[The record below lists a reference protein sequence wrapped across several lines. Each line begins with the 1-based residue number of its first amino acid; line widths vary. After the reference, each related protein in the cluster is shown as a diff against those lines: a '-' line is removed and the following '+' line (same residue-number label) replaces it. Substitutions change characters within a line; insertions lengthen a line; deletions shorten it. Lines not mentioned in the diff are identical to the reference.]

1 MQDSRLVNKLKD
13 VARDAQ
19 AMALDIERG
28 QATTPLADHCQQI
41 VDEYAHRA
49 PAIAVLATTGAAR
62 REALRWLL
70 GPRPTGAVLRAGSSE
85 GLVEIEL
92 EGEGYAVLSPQ
103 GLRHEV
109 PDLAGFLGALESPAG
124 SAHGEYA
131 LSPHEVGD
139 MRARAG
145 SGLADGAARSLT
157 LLLPGS
163 VHVALEQA
171 GLLGELQARAQ
182 LFVLAHDE
190 QAQGL
195 PPELWSQLHQ
205 VLAGVMVLWP
215 VSVELPSGASPG
227 RWWRE
232 LQALP
237 SLLLQPAAVQA
248 EEPASPLQGAA
259 GDCLRPWALQAAA
272 QRLRQAVAALKE
284 RMDHDVAQL
293 QARRG
298 REEDDG
304 RPELSADAQQRR
316 PFDLARLALVD
327 DLSALAK
334 LPSESARRSLLPEGP
349 LSLALGD
356 QLRRLEHADLEHEP
370 GAKSIKLT
378 LASVAQ
384 GQLVTALRRCLKDE
398 VSRDVAAM
406 AEGLQALQKRL
417 EPALEAAA
425 GVPVRLGMATPDSA
439 ALWGE
444 ISDMVSVDVRYRG
457 EMPRRGF
464 FQRLGE
470 GRKAVFAGLM
480 VLSLLGSFAGFSWRG
495 VGLLGVAFMVVFVAV
510 VVLTYRT
517 WQREDAERLDKE
529 LERVREQLLTECR
542 RVAGDVQREKLARL
556 AAHADQIKRQVQ
568 LQIDDL
574 QRDRQ
579 QREQSQL
586 AEQRERSRRRR
597 EQLDRQLRE
606 TQNLLGRLGKLV
618 LDVQRLHDDAAADAR
633 DVAIK
638 RKLLS

>member
-28 QATTPLADHCQQI
+28 QAATPLADHCQQI

-49 PAIAVLATTGAAR
+49 PTIAVLATTAAAR

-70 GPRPTGAVLRAGSSE
+70 GPRPAGAVLRAGSSE

-103 GLRHEV
+103 GLRQEV

-124 SAHGEYA
+124 SVYGENA
-131 LSPHEVGD
+131 LAPHDVCD
-139 MRARAG
+139 TRARAYP
-145 SGLADGAARSLT
+145 GLADGAARSLT

-163 VHVALEQA
+163 VHAALEQA

-190 QAQGL
+190 EAQGL

-215 VSVELPSGASPG
+215 VSVELPPGASPG

-237 SLLLQPAAVQA
+237 SLLLQPAAAQA
-248 EEPASPLQGAA
+248 EEPASPLQGAV
-259 GDCLRPWALQAAA
+259 GDCLRPWALQASA

-304 RPELSADAQQRR
+304 RPELAADAQQRR

-398 VSRDVAAM
+398 VARDVAAM
-406 AEGLQALQKRL
+406 GEGLQALQKRL

-425 GVPVRLGMATPDSA
+425 GVPVRLGMTTPDSA

-495 VGLLGVAFMVVFVAV
+495 VGLLGVAFLVVFIAV

-586 AEQRERSRRRR
+586 SEQRERSRRRR

-618 LDVQRLHDDAAADAR
+618 LDVQRLHDDAAAEAR